1 MKFISNSSC
10 VIEETYPIFS
20 KKNIRNITYQ
30 MINKW
35 NLEKNES
42 EIFTNI
48 KISFRL
54 HILLHFNVS
63 MIIVQRNVN
72 HEVDR

>member
-1 MKFISNSSC
+1 MKFISNGSC
-10 VIEETYPIFS
+10 VIEETYPIFL
-20 KKNIRNITYQ
+20 KKYIRNITYQ

-48 KISFRL
+48 KIYYRL
-54 HILLHFNVS
+54 HILLHFIVS

-72 HEVDR
+72 HEVDT

>member
-1 MKFISNSSC
+1 
-10 VIEETYPIFS
+10 
-20 KKNIRNITYQ
+20 

-48 KISFRL
+48 KISYRL